1 MVATSQSMCT
11 PFSQVITLIR
21 FDQTVILLVVSAAGM
36 IAGLSVNIQN
46 AANQDIQ
53 QKLHA
58 YPSQISLSLSLF
70 ILVQGVF
77 PLAWAAISEIKGR
90 KVRYDTRTWPS
101 HYRINDNQ
109 FPDQIVYLVSFGI
122 FVSGSITVA
131 TAQSIRLFIGMRV
144 LQAVGYVYY

>member
-11 PFSQVITLIR
+11 PSSQVITLIR

-36 IAGLSVNIQN
+36 IAGLSANIQN

-90 KVRYDTRTWPS
+90 KVRYA
-101 HYRINDNQ
+101 H
-109 FPDQIVYLVSFGI
+109 
-122 FVSGSITVA
+122 
-131 TAQSIRLFIGMRV
+131 TAFI
-144 LQAVGYVYY
+144 LSN